1 MAKYFEKVPAFKRI
15 LQSVKKK
22 LSQSILIII
31 LSAIFEGVF
40 ATNNEIF
47 ASVAMTFIV
56 EILYI
61 NLYSTPNKL
70 RLKQHIINKISK
82 LNNESTDDGSRY
94 FFNDNLF
101 DLVSNY
107 QDSIIR
113 LMFYSTMNMPLII
126 CSSIEKIWNPLF
138 QSADL
143 RVLFCLFGMV
153 IMCLICVGYATN
165 FESKIL
171 NQILSYRKSH
181 VNERI
186 HELFGEDD
194 IFIGEYSDKEL
205 EILDGISKYVG

>member
-82 LNNESTDDGSRY
+82 LNNESTDD
-94 FFNDNLF
+94 
-101 DLVSNY
+101 
-107 QDSIIR
+107 
-113 LMFYSTMNMPLII
+113 
-126 CSSIEKIWNPLF
+126 
-138 QSADL
+138 
-143 RVLFCLFGMV
+143 
-153 IMCLICVGYATN
+153 
-165 FESKIL
+165 
-171 NQILSYRKSH
+171 
-181 VNERI
+181 
-186 HELFGEDD
+186 
-194 IFIGEYSDKEL
+194 
-205 EILDGISKYVG
+205 